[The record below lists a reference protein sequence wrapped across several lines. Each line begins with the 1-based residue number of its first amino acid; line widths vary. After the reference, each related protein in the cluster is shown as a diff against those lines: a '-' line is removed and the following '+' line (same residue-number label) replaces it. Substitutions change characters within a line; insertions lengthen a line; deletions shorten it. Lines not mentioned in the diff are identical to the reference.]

1 MNHTALA
8 LLLVSYIYSQC
19 AVMAQRFPNDLL
31 NKVRFHHLQENFYI
45 EKGEDLLRQAEV
57 YMAQDLVDSIE
68 ELSIVVGVT
77 SNTLYLPTDRITH
90 FTLLR
95 RIESKYRHISCPQL
109 VMYLSQ
115 HAYRTFERQ
124 RTTPLSALLL
134 DDLET
139 EWLEWYRGV
148 LTAIS

>member
-1 MNHTALA
+1 MNYTPV
-8 LLLVSYIYSQC
+8 LLLLLSFMQST
-19 AVMAQRFPNDLL
+19 AMAHYFPNDLL
-31 NKVRFHHLQENFYI
+31 DKIRFHHLQENFYS
-45 EKGEDLLRQAEV
+45 EKGEESLRQAEV

-77 SNTLYLPTDRITH
+77 SDTRYLPMDRITH

-109 VMYLSQ
+109 VMFLTQ

-124 RTTPLSALLL
+124 RTTSLSPLLL
-134 DDLET
+134 DDLEV
-139 EWLEWYRGV
+139 EWLEWYRNV
-148 LTAIS
+148 LAAIS